1 MGPEWDDFCAD
12 AVWATGLRSCRIMII
27 ESWKSQSQDFVVEC
41 DVFSV
46 GGLLREEAGHK
57 G

>member
-1 MGPEWDDFCAD
+1 
-12 AVWATGLRSCRIMII
+12 MII